1 MKRLANMIYVSL
13 VFHKSQL
20 VDNNGDIFFINYL
33 FCSHMCCTV
42 ITALAQNIMD
52 SINRGVTKFMELE
65 ERRMSM
71 ELEMIERMRKEDLE
85 RQERL
90 RREEMHHEVRLMTL
104 IAGLFQ
110 QTAKSVSCFHFIHY
124 FLIISLF
131 HWSEDVTW
139 KTLFHRLVRLLSEL
153 GICASFQGET
163 PANLG
168 SLLKE
173 LQASVDHRSDSGPMA
188 PLHSESYSDEDSD
201 DDDDS
206 VLGKKM
212 RIDESVKT
220 E

>member
-1 MKRLANMIYVSL
+1 MTDVKVNPSHNAIRISDLASFDLGRPTAVGQTDVVHRSTDRPPLRLLPLHSSDRAPIQAPVQSNS
-13 VFHKSQL
+13 
-20 VDNNGDIFFINYL
+20 DL
-33 FCSHMCCTV
+33 FV
-42 ITALAQNIMD
+42 AVVTALAQNIMD
-52 SINRGVTKFMELE
+52 SINRGVNKFMELE

-85 RQERL
+85 RQQRL

-110 QTAKSVSCFHFIHY
+110 QTAQ
-124 FLIISLF
+124 
-131 HWSEDVTW
+131 T
-139 KTLFHRLVRLLSEL
+139 
-153 GICASFQGET
+153 GET

-173 LQASVDHRSDSGPMA
+173 LQASVDHRSGNGGGPMA

-212 RIDESVKT
+212 RIDESVKA